1 LHIRLELVLL
11 PRVEV
16 AGPQLAERHVRP
28 EVRRLACLWL
38 SLRRLLLMLLGVCLL
53 CLLGFGP
60 RPLNGLLC
68 LAAQCLENCRR
79 DRTRQIFRQTFLFQ
93 SELCQLCLNL

>member
-1 LHIRLELVLL
+1 M
-11 PRVEV
+11 
-16 AGPQLAERHVRP
+16 
-28 EVRRLACLWL
+28 

-79 DRTRQIFRQTFLFQ
+79 DRTRQTFLFQ
-93 SELCQLCLNL
+93 SELCQSCLQL